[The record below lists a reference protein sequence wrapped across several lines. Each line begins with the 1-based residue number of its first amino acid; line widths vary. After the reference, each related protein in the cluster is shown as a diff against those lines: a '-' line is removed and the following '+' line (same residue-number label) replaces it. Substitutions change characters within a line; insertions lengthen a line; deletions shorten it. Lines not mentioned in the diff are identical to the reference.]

1 MARRLNTLHYIFVGV
16 MCGACVYLWTHNN
29 KQVRKQ
35 VSVEVNKESQVFR
48 VNINSDGR
56 MLTFPFV
63 VPGRD
68 RRN

>member
-16 MCGACVYLWTHNN
+16 MCGACVYLWTHN

-48 VNINSDGR
+48 VKIHLDGR
-56 MLTFPFV
+56 MLTFAF